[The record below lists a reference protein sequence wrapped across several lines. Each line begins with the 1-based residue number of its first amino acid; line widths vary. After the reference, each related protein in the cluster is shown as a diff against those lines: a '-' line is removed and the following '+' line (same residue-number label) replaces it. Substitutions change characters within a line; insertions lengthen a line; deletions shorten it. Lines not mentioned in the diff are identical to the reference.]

1 MNVDQLINAVTRV
14 KAELPE
20 SLRRSGHNVFI
31 RLLRGHQEELEDLE
45 IGSQELLLGP
55 GALRRVVMARLG
67 KTGEHKGTKGT
78 KDGQGGLWV

>member
-31 RLLRGHQEELEDLE
+31 RLLRGHQEDLE

-55 GALRRVVMARLG
+55 GALRRLIES
-67 KTGEHKGTKGT
+67 KLSTGRATP
-78 KDGQGGLWV
+78 